1 MDELKN
7 FLLGDYRE
15 TMDYIKKV
23 ERYGLTKF
31 PPLII
36 SCAITGGMHG
46 KESNPNLPEEPEEQA
61 QQSYDAYNAGASMIH
76 IHARDPINA
85 WATSSTPEAF
95 KKVNALVRAKCPDV
109 IINNTCVGGRRFD
122 EEKNVMLPNLLY
134 SLEAEPEVGSV
145 DITCY
150 SMIRNMKDRKE
161 PLKSPREAFK
171 WNYNYMCT
179 QNDAVRTTKLMQEKG
194 IKPEFEVFGIN
205 DLKYVDTM
213 MKENSISAP
222 YWFQMLFGGS
232 GIYPCAEVMMTVT
245 KLLPAE
251 SLFSVI
257 GVGACQSAMIA
268 LAIALGHHVR
278 VGLED
283 NLFYGPHDL
292 AKSNAQ
298 FVERVV
304 RIAKELGRP
313 IATPAQAREM
323 MGTGG
328 APQLYVLIGGI
339 CAWKIDWLGPIRGRT
354 AEEGVNERCQH
365 HVRPKNQA
373 LKIRKKGGGQSYERP
388 CGRKETS
395 YGQVETRRHLRDCA
409 GGSLRTL
416 LFRDAQSA
424 HRYGK
429 NLAGQGGCVHLA
441 VDHYPCDPLRDLDR
455 HCGNQKGSDP
465 L

>member
-15 TMDYIKKV
+15 TMDYVKKV

-76 IHARDPINA
+76 IHARDP
-85 WATSSTPEAF
+85 
-95 KKVNALVRAKCPDV
+95 VREKCPDV

-161 PLKSPREAFK
+161 PLRSPREAFK
-171 WNYNYMCT
+171 WNYNYVCT
-179 QNDAVRTTKLMQEKG
+179 QNDAVRTTKLMKEKG

-232 GIYPCAEVMMTVT
+232 GVYPCAEVMMTVT

-323 MGTGG
+323 MGLG
-328 APQLYVLIGGI
+328 AP
-339 CAWKIDWLGPIRGRT
+339 R
-354 AEEGVNERCQH
+354 
-365 HVRPKNQA
+365 
-373 LKIRKKGGGQSYERP
+373 SY
-388 CGRKETS
+388 T
-395 YGQVETRRHLRDCA
+395 Y
-409 GGSLRTL
+409 
-416 LFRDAQSA
+416 
-424 HRYGK
+424 
-429 NLAGQGGCVHLA
+429 
-441 VDHYPCDPLRDLDR
+441 
-455 HCGNQKGSDP
+455 
-465 L
+465 

>member
-1 MDELKN
+1 MTRSTR
-7 FLLGDYRE
+7 G
-15 TMDYIKKV
+15 
-23 ERYGLTKF
+23 
-31 PPLII
+31 
-36 SCAITGGMHG
+36 
-46 KESNPNLPEEPEEQA
+46 
-61 QQSYDAYNAGASMIH
+61 
-76 IHARDPINA
+76 
-85 WATSSTPEAF
+85 ATSSTPEAF

-323 MGTGG
+323 MGLG
-328 APQLYVLIGGI
+328 AP
-339 CAWKIDWLGPIRGRT
+339 R
-354 AEEGVNERCQH
+354 
-365 HVRPKNQA
+365 
-373 LKIRKKGGGQSYERP
+373 SY
-388 CGRKETS
+388 T
-395 YGQVETRRHLRDCA
+395 Y
-409 GGSLRTL
+409 
-416 LFRDAQSA
+416 
-424 HRYGK
+424 
-429 NLAGQGGCVHLA
+429 
-441 VDHYPCDPLRDLDR
+441 
-455 HCGNQKGSDP
+455 
-465 L
+465 

>member
-7 FLLGDYRE
+7 FLLGDYSE
-15 TMDYIKKV
+15 TMDYVKKV

-161 PLKSPREAFK
+161 PLRSPREAFK
-171 WNYNYMCT
+171 WNYNYVCT
-179 QNDAVRTTKLMQEKG
+179 QNDAVRTTKLMKEKG

-232 GIYPCAEVMMTVT
+232 GVYPCAEVMMTVT

-323 MGTGG
+323 MGLG
-328 APQLYVLIGGI
+328 AP
-339 CAWKIDWLGPIRGRT
+339 R
-354 AEEGVNERCQH
+354 
-365 HVRPKNQA
+365 
-373 LKIRKKGGGQSYERP
+373 SY
-388 CGRKETS
+388 T
-395 YGQVETRRHLRDCA
+395 Y
-409 GGSLRTL
+409 
-416 LFRDAQSA
+416 
-424 HRYGK
+424 
-429 NLAGQGGCVHLA
+429 
-441 VDHYPCDPLRDLDR
+441 
-455 HCGNQKGSDP
+455 
-465 L
+465 